1 MAIRTAEKTEPEF
14 IVLLLWVLRAEKSWK
29 SLFVAGRIYQ
39 KAPLITCLLNGEA
52 YDCTEN
58 ILILIAKLSCVP

>member
-1 MAIRTAEKTEPEF
+1 MAIRIAAKTEPEF
-14 IVLLLWVLRAEKSWK
+14 IVLRLGVLAAEKSWK

-52 YDCTEN
+52 YDYTE
-58 ILILIAKLSCVP
+58 KS